1 FRNILVV
8 LQFSIAIALIIS
20 TLSINNQLEYMR
32 NKPLGFQKNQIV
44 AIPVSGGEFCED
56 IEPFKQSLLKNSN
69 IRAVTGSRL
78 LPSRIGMYNNITWE
92 GAAQDESLEL
102 IFNRVDY
109 DFLDTYEIE
118 IVNGRDFSHEYSF
131 DVVDEQRENITGAVL
146 LNEEAVRSIGW
157 DNPIGKK
164 VVQMFGDERYYFNV
178 IGVIKDF
185 HFRSL
190 HEKIKPL
197 SLFLKPNY
205 PRYISIK
212 IEPTDIQS
220 TIAHIQATWRQ
231 FNPEFP
237 FEYYFLD
244 ESFDR
249 TYQSEE
255 KLQTLFSSFS
265 LLSLFISCLGLFG
278 LAAFAA
284 EQRTQEIGVRKVLG
298 ASVSELVLLLS
309 KEFTKWVILA
319 NVIAWPIAYF
329 AMNQWLQDFAYR
341 INTTWSVFVLSGV
354 AALAIALITV
364 SVHAIRAAMANPVQS
379 LRYE

>member
-1 FRNILVV
+1 
-8 LQFSIAIALIIS
+8 
-20 TLSINNQLEYMR
+20 
-32 NKPLGFQKNQIV
+32 
-44 AIPVSGGEFCED
+44 
-56 IEPFKQSLLKNSN
+56 
-69 IRAVTGSRL
+69 
-78 LPSRIGMYNNITWE
+78 MYNNITWE

-178 IGVIKDF
+178 IGVVKDF

-212 IEPTDIQS
+212 
-220 TIAHIQATWRQ
+220 
-231 FNPEFP
+231 NPSR
-237 FEYYFLD
+237 D
-244 ESFDR
+244 TSC
-249 TYQSEE
+249 SG
-255 KLQTLFSSFS
+255 FS
-265 LLSLFISCLGLFG
+265 
-278 LAAFAA
+278 
-284 EQRTQEIGVRKVLG
+284 
-298 ASVSELVLLLS
+298 AS
-309 KEFTKWVILA
+309 
-319 NVIAWPIAYF
+319 
-329 AMNQWLQDFAYR
+329 
-341 INTTWSVFVLSGV
+341 
-354 AALAIALITV
+354 
-364 SVHAIRAAMANPVQS
+364 
-379 LRYE
+379 